1 MGFLDSSIQ
10 DENIDRDEYCC
21 YYYYCL
27 DRMLLADLVDWK
39 IIVI

>member
-27 DRMLLADLVDWK
+27 DRY
-39 IIVI
+39 